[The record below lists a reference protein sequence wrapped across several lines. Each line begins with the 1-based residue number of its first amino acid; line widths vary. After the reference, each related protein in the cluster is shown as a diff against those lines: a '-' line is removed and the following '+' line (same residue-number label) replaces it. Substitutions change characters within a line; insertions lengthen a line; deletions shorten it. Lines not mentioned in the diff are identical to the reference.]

1 MRRSSRKCACR
12 RELNSHEAAKPRIQ
26 VSTGGK
32 MEVKR
37 PTDVAVRSSRLIS
50 VRASASA
57 DQSEFTRT
65 LPAAS
70 NWVQQRALGKGGSAG
85 ESRKHRLRSG
95 VTLACE
101 AEEIEEI
108 EAKNMDLWSTLQGAE
123 RHARLVACAAD
134 AEYRDCS
141 CRSAEREAE
150 CLANKL
156 KTVGRRCKLMPN
168 PSLKWTRNGRPPWP
182 RLWYAVHFLSP
193 GQGVLPLR
201 AP

>member
-1 MRRSSRKCACR
+1 
-12 RELNSHEAAKPRIQ
+12 
-26 VSTGGK
+26 

-57 DQSEFTRT
+57 GQSEFTRT
-65 LPAAS
+65 SPAAS
-70 NWVQQRALGKGGSAG
+70 NWVQQRAVGKGASAD
-85 ESRKHRLRSG
+85 ESRKHRPRSG

-101 AEEIEEI
+101 AEETEEI
-108 EAKNMDLWSTLQGAE
+108 EVKNMDLWSTLQGAE

-150 CLANKL
+150 CLADKL
-156 KTVGRRCKLMPN
+156 KPVGRPRELMPN
-168 PSLKWTRNGRPPWP
+168 PSLKRSANGRPRQPSSAGP
-182 RLWYAVHFLSP
+182 AAHFALAVRR
-193 GQGVLPLR
+193 VLPLSP
-201 AP
+201 A